1 MSKKLMVALT
11 LALGVLAG
19 CSGPAEDSAPEVV
32 SLLSPSGSAPDA
44 ATSKAAAPAAPV
56 IRPDTSFE
64 EVHRMQQPW
73 MRCLKEHGVPMETTT
88 EGLLEISG
96 EGNSKETNGRLI
108 ASRPENEKACGK
120 LRPVFAPELDEEK
133 NPYYDDDDDNFHKCR
148 VEHGE
153 PLVRTNG
160 QWRPGPGWN
169 DWAPDEAMQLA
180 CQAQAFDGKKG

>member
-1 MSKKLMVALT
+1 MSKKLTIALT
-11 LALGVLAG
+11 LAVSVLAG
-19 CSGPAEDSAPEVV
+19 CSGPAEDSAPKVV
-32 SLLSPSGSAPDA
+32 SLVPPSADTPGAT
-44 ATSKAAAPAAPV
+44 TSKAAAPI

-73 MRCLKEHGVPMETTT
+73 MRCLKEHGVPMRTTD
-88 EGLLEISG
+88 EGLLDISA
-96 EGNSKETNGRLI
+96 EGDSKETNGRIL

-120 LRPVFAPELDEEK
+120 QRPVFAPELDEEK
-133 NPYYDDDDDNFHKCR
+133 NPYYADDDDNFHKCR

-153 PLVRTNG
+153 PLVKKDG

-169 DWAPDEAMQLA
+169 DWAPDEAMSLA

>member
-1 MSKKLMVALT
+1 MSKKLTIAVT

-19 CSGPAEDSAPEVV
+19 CSGPAEDSAPKVV
-32 SLLSPSGSAPDA
+32 SLLPPSAAAPDA
-44 ATSKAAAPAAPV
+44 TTSKAAAPAAPV

-73 MRCLKEHGVPMETTT
+73 MRCLKEQGVPMQTTE
-88 EGLLEISG
+88 EGLLDIDARGNG
-96 EGNSKETNGRLI
+96 EQNGRI
-108 ASRPENEKACGK
+108 MASQPENEKACGK
-120 LRPVFAPELDEEK
+120 QRPVYAPELDEEK
-133 NPYYDDDDDNFHKCR
+133 NPYYADDEDNFHKCR

-153 PLVRTNG
+153 PLVKKDG

-169 DWAPDEAMQLA
+169 DWVPDEAMSLA